1 MKPVLILNKPHEVL
15 LETLT
20 KYQIPYEADYESSYE
35 RVKSK
40 IKDFSGL
47 VLRSRIALDADFIEH
62 AQHLKFIAREGVG
75 LDHIDTTACAQ
86 WNIPVLISPEG
97 SKDTVAEHAIGMLLN
112 LMNHLSRCNQQ
123 VKQNI
128 WSREENRAF
137 ELKGKTIGIIG
148 YGNMGR
154 SFAQKIK
161 GFDVEVLAYD
171 KYKQDYG
178 DDFASAVSL
187 EELLNRAEVITLH
200 IPLDAQNTYFVN
212 DSFFAKLKRPV
223 FLINTARGLVLET
236 AALVKAIQRG
246 EVLGAA
252 LDVLEYE
259 DQSFDQLMDLD
270 RLKEENKDY
279 KFLVE
284 SDQVVLSPHIAGWSF
299 ESKKRH
305 GEVLG
310 MKILDIIAPKNLK
323 GSTLA

>member
-15 LETLT
+15 LETFR

-35 RVKSK
+35 SIKSK

-47 VLRSRIALDADFIEH
+47 VLRSRISLDADFIKQ
-62 AQHLKFIAREGVG
+62 AQHLNFIAREGVG
-75 LDHIDTTACAQ
+75 LDHIDTVVCAQ
-86 WNIPVLISPEG
+86 FNIPILISPEG
-97 SKDTVAEHAIGMLLN
+97 SRDTVAEHAIGMLLN

-137 ELKGKTIGIIG
+137 ELKGKTVGIIG

-154 SFAQKIK
+154 SFAQKIQ

-187 EELLNRAEVITLH
+187 DELLKRVDVISLH
-200 IPLDAQNTYFVN
+200 IPLDEQNTYFVN

-223 FLINTARGLVLET
+223 FLVNTARGLVLET
-236 AALVKAIQRG
+236 AALVKAVQNG
-246 EVLGAA
+246 QVLGAA

-259 DQSFDQLMDLD
+259 DQSFDQLMDLE
-270 RLKEENKDY
+270 RLKQENLDY

-284 SDQVVLSPHIAGWSF
+284 SDQIILSPHIAGWSF
-299 ESKKRH
+299 ESKKKH

-310 MKILDIIAPKNLK
+310 MKIMDILAPKNL
-323 GSTLA
+323 

>member
-15 LETLT
+15 LETFR

-35 RVKSK
+35 SVRSK
-40 IKDFSGL
+40 IQDYAGL
-47 VLRSRIALDADFIEH
+47 VLRSRISLDADFIKQ

-75 LDHIDTTACAQ
+75 LDHIDTAACTQ

-97 SKDTVAEHAIGMLLN
+97 SRDTVAEHAIGMLLN

-128 WSREENRAF
+128 WSREANRAF
-137 ELKGKTIGIIG
+137 ELKGKTVGIIG

-154 SFAQKIK
+154 SFAQKIQ

-171 KYKQDYG
+171 KYKHDYG

-187 EELLNRAEVITLH
+187 DELLKRVDVISLH
-200 IPLDAQNTYFVN
+200 IPLDEQNTYFVN

-223 FLINTARGLVLET
+223 FLVNTARGLVLET
-236 AALVKAIQRG
+236 AALVKAIQNGR
-246 EVLGAA
+246 VLGAA

-259 DQSFDQLMDLD
+259 DQSFDQLMDLE
-270 RLKEENKDY
+270 RLKQENLDY

-284 SDQVVLSPHIAGWSF
+284 SDQIILSPHIAGWSF
-299 ESKKRH
+299 ESKKKH

-310 MKILDIIAPKNLK
+310 MKIMDILAPKNL
-323 GSTLA
+323 

>member
-15 LETLT
+15 LETLS
-20 KYQIPYEADYESSYE
+20 KNQIPYEADYESSYE
-35 RVKSK
+35 SVKSK

-75 LDHIDTTACAQ
+75 LDHIDTNACAK

-310 MKILDIIAPKNLK
+310 MKILGIIAPKNLK
-323 GSTLA
+323 GSTLT